1 MVLNNVSGAGNY
13 YSPHYSPSGLGKA
26 SAVNANPASGSSAST
41 TASPTLSANPV
52 TLSNA
57 AQALQGQNGDSA
69 GSTDFAQEQQLLTT
83 LTDKSLAALGIVS
96 TADEANTQISFS
108 SLSYDVS
115 SSATASVSQQGQQ
128 SSAQIGDTQDA
139 TLVGQGEITT
149 ADGTQYAFQIE
160 LQVGDSEQASATSDS
175 GNANAST
182 NTNTNTSASPST
194 NANSGTN
201 AAASA
206 VSSQQPSNL
215 LAQLVNALSQSGSS
229 SSASGSN
236 ASNNFLTGNNG
247 ASAPT
252 SGTSQSGQSASPSSG
267 INWNAI
273 LNQTASLFDLLDSM
287 ATSSQTP
294 ASATSSQTPVS
305 TAS

>member
-115 SSATASVSQQGQQ
+115 SSATASISQQGQQ
-128 SSAQIGDTQDA
+128 SSAQIGSTQDA
-139 TLVGQGEITT
+139 TLIGQGEITT
-149 ADGTQYAFQIE
+149 PDGTQYAFQIE

-182 NTNTNTSASPST
+182 NTSASPST
-194 NANSGTN
+194 NPSTDTNTGTN
-201 AAASA
+201 ATA

-287 ATSSQTP
+287 ATSSQAPVST
-294 ASATSSQTPVS
+294 TSSQTPAS